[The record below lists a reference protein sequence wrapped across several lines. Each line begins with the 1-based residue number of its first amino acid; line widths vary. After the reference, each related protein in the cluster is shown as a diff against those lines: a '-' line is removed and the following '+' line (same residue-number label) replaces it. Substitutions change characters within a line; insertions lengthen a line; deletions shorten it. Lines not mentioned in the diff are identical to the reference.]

1 MSPADPRPAAN
12 GPATDPATARAT
24 ARGWTTLVFV
34 YLALAVVGLIGT
46 WTWNI
51 RAIAQ
56 GENYLG
62 EWIGNTA
69 SVSSLTTDL
78 LVVVLAG
85 SIFIIVEARRLG
97 MRAGWAY
104 VVGGLL
110 IAFAFTF
117 PLFLAMRQRRLVLTR
132 AAEAGAP
139 TSTGT

>member
-1 MSPADPRPAAN
+1 MSTPVTSPAD
-12 GPATDPATARAT
+12 ARAT

-51 RAIAQ
+51 RAIVQ
-56 GENYLG
+56 GENFLG

-78 LVVVLAG
+78 LMVVLAG
-85 SIFIIVEARRLG
+85 SIFILVEARRLG
-97 MRAGWAY
+97 MRAGWLY

-110 IAFAFTF
+110 TAFAFTF
-117 PLFLAMRQRRLVLTR
+117 PLFLAMRERRLVLTR
-132 AAEAGAP
+132 SAHEQGETP
-139 TSTGT
+139 TGG